1 MYTSV
6 KKKGGVL
13 AIQGNDTPNIA
24 ENIRIV
30 EKQPVNTGQLLLANE
45 EEFDNESGGYE
56 SEEPEDEYEDKEEG
70 ADPVKHTSAHL
81 ENALGCNVISKK
93 RKASETLPSSK

>member
-1 MYTSV
+1 M

-13 AIQGNDTPNIA
+13 AIEGNDAPNVA

-30 EKQPVNTGQLLLANE
+30 EKQPVNTGHLPLVNK
-45 EEFDNESGGYE
+45 EFDNESGGYE
-56 SEEPEDEYEDKEEG
+56 SEDESEDEEG
-70 ADPVKHTSAHL
+70 ADPTELTSSHQY
-81 ENALGCNVISKK
+81 NSLGCIVISEK